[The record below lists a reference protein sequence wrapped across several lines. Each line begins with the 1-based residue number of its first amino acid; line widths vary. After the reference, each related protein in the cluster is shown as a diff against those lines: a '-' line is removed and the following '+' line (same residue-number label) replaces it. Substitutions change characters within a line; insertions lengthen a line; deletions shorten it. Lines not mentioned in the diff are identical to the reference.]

1 MGDYAHQDRLRVGQV
16 DIDPESDVPV
26 YRQIAD
32 VLRERIESGH
42 YRPRRPLPS
51 EAVLQRE
58 TEVARDTIRRAVA
71 HLAEAGLVYTVRG
84 RGTYVRG
91 RHAVIDATPGMRIF
105 ARAATA
111 SERATLSV
119 PEGAPVLV
127 VERAGGEVEVFPAG
141 EAEVRVRP

>member
-1 MGDYAHQDRLRVGQV
+1 MVSQV
-16 DIDPESDVPV
+16 EIDHRSDTPV
-26 YRQIAD
+26 YQQIAAE
-32 VLRERIESGH
+32 LRARIGAGR

-51 EAVLQRE
+51 EPQLQQE
-58 TEVARDTIRRAVA
+58 FGVARDTVRRAFA
-71 HLAEAGLVYTVRG
+71 HLAELGLVYTVRG

-91 RHAVIDATPGMRIF
+91 EHEVVTAEPGMRIF

-111 SERATLSV
+111 AERETLDMA
-119 PEGAPVLV
+119 EGAPVLV